1 MITIAVFAMVIFHPG
16 IGFQK
21 KFNSFQHIPASRLDA
36 SKESVP
42 LTAID
47 NSRMIKQSVN
57 TV

>member
-1 MITIAVFAMVIFHPG
+1 MITVAVFALIIFHPG
-16 IGFQK
+16 VGFQK
-21 KFNSFQHIPASRLDA
+21 KFNSFQHTPASRMDA

-47 NSRMIKQSVN
+47 NSKMVNQSVH